1 MSTFGAARNLLP
13 GAQAALAKRAQVQ
26 YTKHVYFHG
35 SVHVA
40 QGEFAYVR
48 QFAHAVLSYG
58 RAPVAL
64 IDAFFLYSFLGWC
77 MECVVIRREKG
88 EWENRGFV
96 RSPFCIIYGFGAMLG
111 YALLRPFAGNYVVLY
126 VVGAVAATAFEYL
139 TALLML
145 KLFGTF
151 WWDYTNKPFNYRGI
165 ICLES
170 TLGWGLSA
178 CCCSLFMQKRRIH
191 RGAPPFAAGGHGL
204 CRGAGGA
211 VCGRFCLQHAPRFAR
226 GGPKRGARRPG
237 KGAGT
242 MIRRAFGKWGMWLCR
257 KMKNTLR
264 WCATFWK
271 TSRCAAWTAIFSTGT
286 PPVCATASM
295 CRI

>member
-1 MSTFGAARNLLP
+1 MSTFGAAATFCP
-13 GAQAALAKRAQVQ
+13 AAQAALAKRAQVQ

-58 RAPVAL
+58 RAPVGT
-64 IDAFFLYSFLGWC
+64 DR
-77 MECVVIRREKG
+77 CVLPVQLPGLVHGVRCHSPRKG
-88 EWENRGFV
+88 RMGKP
-96 RSPFCIIYGFGAMLG
+96 RLCAKPFCIIYGFGAMLG

-145 KLFGTF
+145 RLFGTF

-170 TLGWGLSA
+170 TLGWGLVSVRRSLLCKTAYSPWCAAFRRGRAWPLPWCWWRCMRPILPSA
-178 CCCSLFMQKRRIH
+178 CAALCTRRPQKRRPPPRKRSWNHDTACIWAS
-191 RGAPPFAAGGHGL
+191 GA
-204 CRGAGGA
+204 
-211 VCGRFCLQHAPRFAR
+211 CG
-226 GGPKRGARRPG
+226 
-237 KGAGT
+237 
-242 MIRRAFGKWGMWLCR
+242 
-257 KMKNTLR
+257 
-264 WCATFWK
+264 CAE
-271 TSRCAAWTAIFSTGT
+271 R
-286 PPVCATASM
+286 
-295 CRI
+295 